1 MHRPVVAA
9 LALAA
14 CGTSTDDRPVTLEY
28 ITVAILQPSCGNA
41 QCHSSFR
48 RAQDYAF
55 DTVEE
60 ARLTIQAYPLVIRGE
75 PENSIP
81 GEPEN
86 SLLYQV
92 LISPGGDGNFKRM
105 PYDQPLSDID
115 VALIHEWILVGAPGL

>member
-1 MHRPVVAA
+1 MYRLAVAS

-14 CGTSTDDRPVTLEY
+14 CGTSNDDRPATLEY

-48 RAQDYAF
+48 RSRDYAF

-60 ARLTIQAYPLVIRGE
+60 ARDSISTYQLVV
-75 PENSIP
+75 P

-92 LISPGGDGNFKRM
+92 LVSPGGDGNTKRM

-115 VALIHEWILVGAPGL
+115 VTLIHEWILAGSPGLVAP